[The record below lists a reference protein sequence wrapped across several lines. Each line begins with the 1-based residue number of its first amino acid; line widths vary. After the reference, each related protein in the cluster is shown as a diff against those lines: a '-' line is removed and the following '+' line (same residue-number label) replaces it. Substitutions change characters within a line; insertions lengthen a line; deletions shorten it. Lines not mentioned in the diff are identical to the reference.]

1 MAVLLTVRS
10 SRQVKIVV
18 VDGWFRVQMTL
29 PTPPTRRA
37 GLYCRQSVFSQTLNS
52 IGWHH
57 SSNQRHL
64 LHFSIVLV
72 FIVTK
77 SQIWQKTRLKK
88 FRRARAVFFSLFV
101 RIVLRYIFIFEL
113 YLDSADGQTNLSKPV
128 SEHCSKFRRVR
139 PTRRGNHRRAAAT
152 TSTRRGNRV
161 DAPRPPSPAIS

>member
-1 MAVLLTVRS
+1 MKLDKGVQDPGLAPSPHSMLMR
-10 SRQVKIVV
+10 KIVHQ
-18 VDGWFRVQMTL
+18 F
-29 PTPPTRRA
+29 
-37 GLYCRQSVFSQTLNS
+37 FSQTLNS

-77 SQIWQKTRLKK
+77 SQIWPKFRPQKTRGCGPA
-88 FRRARAVFFSLFV
+88 FFVFDFS
-101 RIVLRYIFIFEL
+101 IVLRYNVIFEL
-113 YLDSADGQTNLSKPV
+113 FWDSADGQKHLSKPV

-161 DAPRPPSPAIS
+161 DAPRPPSPAIR

>member
-1 MAVLLTVRS
+1 MAITKSESLFCH
-10 SRQVKIVV
+10 QVGQIWSYKAV
-18 VDGWFRVQMTL
+18 
-29 PTPPTRRA
+29 
-37 GLYCRQSVFSQTLNS
+37 VFSQTLNS
-52 IGWHH
+52 TGWHH

-77 SQIWQKTRLKK
+77 SQIWPK
-88 FRRARAVFFSLFV
+88 FRPQKIRGRVPGFFP

-113 YLDSADGQTNLSKPV
+113 FLDSADGQKNLSKPV

-161 DAPRPPSPAIS
+161 DAPRPPSPAIR

>member
-1 MAVLLTVRS
+1 MNRNSHGRGRKVA
-10 SRQVKIVV
+10 
-18 VDGWFRVQMTL
+18 
-29 PTPPTRRA
+29 
-37 GLYCRQSVFSQTLNS
+37 VFSQTLNS

-77 SQIWQKTRLKK
+77 SQIWPK
-88 FRRARAVFFSLFV
+88 FRPQKIRVRGPGFFP

-113 YLDSADGQTNLSKPV
+113 FWDSADGQKNLSKPV

-139 PTRRGNHRRAAAT
+139 PTRRGNHRR
-152 TSTRRGNRV
+152 GNNV
-161 DAPRPPSPAIS
+161 DAPRQPRRRAAAAIPSDQMKNSRCMLRCFNRPAI

>member
-1 MAVLLTVRS
+1 MVGGFGESRDLVLSQSRS
-10 SRQVKIVV
+10 DLVV
-18 VDGWFRVQMTL
+18 
-29 PTPPTRRA
+29 
-37 GLYCRQSVFSQTLNS
+37 QSCYFSQTLNS

-77 SQIWQKTRLKK
+77 SQIWPEFRPQKIRV
-88 FRRARAVFFSLFV
+88 RGPGFFP
-101 RIVLRYIFIFEL
+101 RIVLRYIFIF
-113 YLDSADGQTNLSKPV
+113 DQFWGSADGQKNLSKPV

-161 DAPRPPSPAIS
+161 DAPRPPSPAIR

>member
-1 MAVLLTVRS
+1 MFYNIKVVSCSAVQWFVLPLHCQNVCFLIGVPLRS
-10 SRQVKIVV
+10 NV
-18 VDGWFRVQMTL
+18 F
-29 PTPPTRRA
+29 
-37 GLYCRQSVFSQTLNS
+37 FSQTLYS

-77 SQIWQKTRLKK
+77 SQIWPK
-88 FRRARAVFFSLFV
+88 FRPQKIPVRVPGFFP

-113 YLDSADGQTNLSKPV
+113 FWDSADGQKNLSKPV

-161 DAPRPPSPAIS
+161 DAPRPPSPAIR

>member
-1 MAVLLTVRS
+1 MTQNRKAKSPYDGGVGGGPDPPVRKLS
-10 SRQVKIVV
+10 KVRIG
-18 VDGWFRVQMTL
+18 DMFF
-29 PTPPTRRA
+29 
-37 GLYCRQSVFSQTLNS
+37 CQTLNS

-77 SQIWQKTRLKK
+77 SQIWPKFRPQKTG
-88 FRRARAVFFSLFV
+88 ACGPAFFVLDF
-101 RIVLRYIFIFEL
+101 RIVLRYIFIFEFFL
-113 YLDSADGQTNLSKPV
+113 ESADGQKNLSKPV

-152 TSTRRGNRV
+152 TSTRRANRV
-161 DAPRPPSPAIS
+161 DAPQPPSPAIR

>member
-1 MAVLLTVRS
+1 MCGELLFS
-10 SRQVKIVV
+10 GFYFQQVSI
-18 VDGWFRVQMTL
+18 
-29 PTPPTRRA
+29 
-37 GLYCRQSVFSQTLNS
+37 FSQTLNS

-57 SSNQRHL
+57 SSNQRNL

-77 SQIWQKTRLKK
+77 SQIWPK
-88 FRRARAVFFSLFV
+88 FRPPKIRVCVPGFFP

-113 YLDSADGQTNLSKPV
+113 FLDSADGQKNLSKPV

-152 TSTRRGNRV
+152 TTTRRGNRV
-161 DAPRPPSPAIS
+161 DAPRPPSPAIR